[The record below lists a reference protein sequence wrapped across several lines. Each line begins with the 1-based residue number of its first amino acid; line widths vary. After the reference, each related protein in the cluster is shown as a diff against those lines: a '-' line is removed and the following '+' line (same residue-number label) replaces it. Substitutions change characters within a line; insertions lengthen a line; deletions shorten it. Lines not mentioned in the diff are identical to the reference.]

1 MFVNHN
7 AAAGVLLITANVG
20 SIFEEPKALISQWM
34 AKVMEHVAAVKPHFV
49 AIHCQE
55 VGGKNSEKGMAHV
68 PKFIESMRELGAEQ
82 GYDRLVAFFDGD
94 FSAQDKFTALGSIY
108 MVHRSLPNTDI
119 YNFQEKGFVSLK
131 AGQAVIKCGC
141 IDDVDL
147 ADKHKFPLSFFP
159 EGKWSRK
166 GYLRT
171 RWKLLTPSHE
181 AAFQI
186 FDLVNVHLFHDASNL
201 KSVEKTP
208 SIYVNFR
215 ERALVHTLDR
225 VQNTFGSHELPP
237 RAPLFIFGDF
247 NFRLEG
253 KSVVRKLTGDKMGAS
268 PPDAAQVMAA
278 ASMPTPPKT
287 SDVCFF
293 RDEGSNEVVLSIGKK
308 EFDLRSECSRTT
320 FSENWRHWT
329 KYDTETLNVQNRLTE
344 FPLGF
349 PPTYP
354 YEEDPLSEGSGQRYM
369 KTRCPAWCDRVL
381 ISHDAKDNVLIQPS
395 SNSNARQDG
404 EEPEEGGSCDRTCQY
419 NVIGSDVCM
428 GDHKPVYLSFTM
440 NLNHAS

>member
-1 MFVNHN
+1 MR
-7 AAAGVLLITANVG
+7 LNVKR
-20 SIFEEPKALISQWM
+20 IDFCWWPRL
-34 AKVMEHVAAVKPHFV
+34 AVV
-49 AIHCQE
+49 
-55 VGGKNSEKGMAHV
+55 
-68 PKFIESMRELGAEQ
+68 
-82 GYDRLVAFFDGD
+82 
-94 FSAQDKFTALGSIY
+94 
-108 MVHRSLPNTDI
+108 
-119 YNFQEKGFVSLK
+119 
-131 AGQAVIKCGC
+131 KCGC

-225 VQNTFGSHELPP
+225 VQNTLGSHELPP

-268 PPDAAQVMAA
+268 PPDAAQVGHFFAFFNNLK
-278 ASMPTPPKT
+278 ASMKEYQ
-287 SDVCFF
+287 SLFF
-293 RDEGSNEVVLSIGKK
+293 HKFIIWGKGKK
-308 EFDLRSECSRTT
+308 GLCVF
-320 FSENWRHWT
+320 
-329 KYDTETLNVQNRLTE
+329 
-344 FPLGF
+344 
-349 PPTYP
+349 
-354 YEEDPLSEGSGQRYM
+354 
-369 KTRCPAWCDRVL
+369 
-381 ISHDAKDNVLIQPS
+381 
-395 SNSNARQDG
+395 
-404 EEPEEGGSCDRTCQY
+404 
-419 NVIGSDVCM
+419 
-428 GDHKPVYLSFTM
+428 
-440 NLNHAS
+440 